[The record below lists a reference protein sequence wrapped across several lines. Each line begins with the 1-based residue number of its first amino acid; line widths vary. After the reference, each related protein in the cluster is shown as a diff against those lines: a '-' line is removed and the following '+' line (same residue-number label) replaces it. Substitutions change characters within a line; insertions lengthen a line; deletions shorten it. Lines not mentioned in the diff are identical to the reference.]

1 MSNIVERILQFVNY
15 KRISKRQFCLSIG
28 VSTGFFNA
36 PRENVSSSILEQ
48 IINVYP
54 EISPLWLITGQ
65 GDMIAPP
72 EIAKKRIVSE
82 QELTKVMEWLLFS
95 GEFQRG
101 AFESVSNEFGQ
112 VSNAT
117 KIIQYNLENDAIEY
131 CIKMLAHQ
139 PQTLDIDFLTEYK
152 QCYLEINKYLVEI
165 QDALSRYSHLI
176 TGKNDDPVI
185 PGMFSK

>member
-28 VSTGFFNA
+28 TSTGFFNT

-48 IINVYP
+48 IIKVYP
-54 EISPLWLITGQ
+54 EINPLWLITGQ
-65 GDMIAPP
+65 GEMIAPP

-82 QELTKVMEWLLFS
+82 QDLTKVMEWLIFS
-95 GEFQRG
+95 GELQRG
-101 AFESVSNEFGQ
+101 AFETMSKEFIE

-117 KIIQYNLENDAIEY
+117 NILQCNLENDSIEY
-131 CIKMLAHQ
+131 CIKRLSR
-139 PQTLDIDFLTEYK
+139 PQQSADIDFIKEYK
-152 QCYLEINKYLVEI
+152 QCYLEINKYLLEI

-176 TGKNDDPVI
+176 TGNDDPVI
-185 PGMFSK
+185 PGLSSK